1 MKSITILSFAV
12 VLNSLLTGLNLYLMQ
27 DKLQEAKK
35 LQCEVNSALQD
46 SQDTTAR
53 HLKFL
58 DSDNNKLRDDIARLR
73 SDLDSVR
80 YKDGR

>member
-46 SQDTTAR
+46 NQDTTAR